1 MAPFLSGSQT
11 KYISFQSKLRAESE
25 EDLSVLCLVLLVN
38 RCRIME
44 PPFLR
49 LITHFVLSF
58 SFHQSVMWSAGSSAW
73 EPKALCSTCILSSLC
88 FSHISSAIASLYSS
102 CSFFLQ
108 RKTEIWNFLFC
119 FASHSKATNPTTK
132 KTNKKEPE
140 QQQANHTP
148 PVSRFKKYPGYLT
161 FSHFGHDKYSE
172 IPLPTLVWCVTSKF
186 YHSPWYRCLGGVI
199 ALNYLLSADCCVM

>member
-58 SFHQSVMWSAGSSAW
+58 SFHLSVMWSAGSSAW

-102 CSFFLQ
+102 YSFFLQ

-119 FASHSKATNPTTK
+119 FASHSKATNPITK
-132 KTNKKEPE
+132 ETNKQKRTRTATSQPY
-140 QQQANHTP
+140 T
-148 PVSRFKKYPGYLT
+148 S
-161 FSHFGHDKYSE
+161 SE
-172 IPLPTLVWCVTSKF
+172 SF
-186 YHSPWYRCLGGVI
+186 
-199 ALNYLLSADCCVM
+199 

>member
-44 PPFLR
+44 SPFLR

-58 SFHQSVMWSAGSSAW
+58 SFHLSVMWSAGSSAW

-102 CSFFLQ
+102 YSFFLQ

-119 FASHSKATNPTTK
+119 FASHSKAKNKNQHIHTHTK
-132 KTNKKEPE
+132 KPNNFILERSMP
-140 QQQANHTP
+140 NFTP
-148 PVSRFKKYPGYLT
+148 NPSDLKNNYKQLEVRSWNGKCQETLT
-161 FSHFGHDKYSE
+161 ADGA
-172 IPLPTLVWCVTSKF
+172 TSF
-186 YHSPWYRCLGGVI
+186 TCNVYVMLIQCL
-199 ALNYLLSADCCVM
+199 